1 MVAAIKV
8 GFIGLG
14 NMGGAIAERLAR
26 SGVVELH
33 VFDRNVA
40 AAERQVR
47 LGAVAQPSARA
58 VGAAA
63 QFVFTCLPTVEATR
77 FALFDDDGVMGG
89 APGTRAAQFCIEM
102 STIGPTAMRDI
113 AQRLSDQRVGVLDA
127 PVSGGAAGAL
137 NGTLAIMISGAA
149 AVRDAVEPVLAAIS
163 PKVFTVSDAP
173 GDAQTMKLVNN
184 LLAAANM
191 ATSFEALALGVK
203 LGLVPEKIV
212 EVVNASSGRNT
223 GMDDRKTGA
232 ILARRF
238 EGLGKISLL
247 EKDIGLAFQVA
258 DEAGFPL
265 DAIPAFVGMA
275 QLWQRAVAQG
285 MASEDVSA
293 LIKVVERAA
302 DVEVRGRPT

>member
-1 MVAAIKV
+1 VMKV

-33 VFDRNVA
+33 VYDHNVA
-40 AAERQVR
+40 TAERQVR
-47 LGAVAQPSARA
+47 LGAIVEPSARA
-58 VGAAA
+58 VGDAV
-63 QFVFTCLPTVEATR
+63 QFVFTCLPTVEATSS
-77 FALFDDDGVMGG
+77 ALFGDNGVLGG
-89 APGTRAAQFCIEM
+89 APYSRSELICIEM

-113 AQRLSDQRVGVLDA
+113 ARRLSDHQVGVLDA
-127 PVSGGAAGAL
+127 PVSGGATGAL
-137 NGTLAIMISGAA
+137 NGTLAIMISGAQVMRN
-149 AVRDAVEPVLAAIS
+149 AVTPVLAAIS
-163 PKVFTVSDAP
+163 PKVFTVSDVP

-191 ATSFEALALGVK
+191 ATSFEALVLGVK
-203 LGLVPEKIV
+203 LGLVPEKII

-265 DAIPAFVGMA
+265 EAMTAFVGMA
-275 QLWQRAVAQG
+275 QLWQRAVTQG

-293 LIKVVERAA
+293 LIKVIERSV
-302 DVEVRGRPT
+302 DVKVRGQQT

>member
-1 MVAAIKV
+1 MVDVIKV

-26 SGVVELH
+26 SSAVELH
-33 VFDRNVA
+33 VFDRNA
-40 AAERQVR
+40 SAAERLER
-47 LGAVAQPSARA
+47 LGAITHPSARA
-58 VGAAA
+58 VAEAAR
-63 QFVFTCLPTVEATR
+63 FVITCLPTVEATR
-77 FALFDDDGVMGG
+77 STLFDADGVMGG
-89 APGTRAAQFCIEM
+89 PAGARAVQHCVEM
-102 STIGPTAMRDI
+102 STIGPTVMREI
-113 AQRLSDQRVGVLDA
+113 AQRLADWQIGMLDA

-137 NGTLAIMISGAA
+137 NGTLAIMIAGTL
-149 AVRDAVEPVLAAIS
+149 AVRDAVAPVLAAIS
-163 PKVFTVSDAP
+163 PKVFTISDVP

-203 LGLVPEKIV
+203 LGLAPEKIV
-212 EVVNASSGRNT
+212 EVINASSGRNT
-223 GMDDRKTGA
+223 GMDERKTGS

-238 EGLGKISLL
+238 AGLGKISLL
-247 EKDIGLAFQVA
+247 EKDIGLAFKVA
-258 DEAGFPL
+258 VEAGFPL
-265 DAIPAFVGMA
+265 DAIPAFGGMA

-302 DVEVRGRPT
+302 DVEVRGRST